1 MQGTWY
7 VSKSYLPT
15 WNANDFNKK
24 HLEFLMNSCA
34 SLLCCPRPASVTVRF
49 VAEIETSRA
58 SSLSSSKMDSKSGVV
73 GKFRS
78 FYSTIEQVK

>member
-34 SLLCCPRPASVTVRF
+34 SLLSARGRP
-49 VAEIETSRA
+49 
-58 SSLSSSKMDSKSGVV
+58 L
-73 GKFRS
+73 
-78 FYSTIEQVK
+78 